1 MKVCRFDELES
12 FQTPEGVMTP
22 IFAYDKAAVTNLKIP
37 AGLRVRPHSHEG
49 DGILILTRGAIT
61 LVGESAVVLRGGDL
75 AFIPG
80 GTEVGLESNEES
92 EAIILSV
99 PSRYSSVDEFRERL
113 RSLFSSCSGNMVQ

>member
-1 MKVCRFDELES
+1 MKVCRSDELES

-37 AGLRVRPHSHEG
+37 AGLQVKPHSHEV
-49 DGILILTRGAIT
+49 DGILILTKGAIT
-61 LVGESAVVLRGGDL
+61 LVGESTVALRGGDL

-80 GTEVGLESNEES
+80 GTEVGLESNEDS

-99 PSRYSSVDEFRERL
+99 PSRYNSVDGFQERL
-113 RSLFSSCSGNMVQ
+113 RSLFSCCSNSIVQ